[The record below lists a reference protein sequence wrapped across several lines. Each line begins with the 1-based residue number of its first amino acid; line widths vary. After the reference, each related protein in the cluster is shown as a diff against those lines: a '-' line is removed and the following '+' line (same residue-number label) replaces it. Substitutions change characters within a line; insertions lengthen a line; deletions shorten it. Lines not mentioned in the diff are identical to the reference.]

1 MLLTLVH
8 LIRSIP
14 CDEHHNGEEYMLLL
28 ALIGLSILILALIVR
43 DIRSARR
50 VPHVVPLPNEQQLPA
65 TVSVIV
71 PARNEARNIGRCLA
85 GLAAQPLPGVQ
96 VIVLDDNSADATGE
110 IARSFAERVPG
121 LRVLAGEPL
130 PPGWAGKCW
139 ACWRA
144 AEHSTG
150 EWLLFLDADTAPQ
163 PGIITALLKY
173 AVAHHCDMVTALP
186 YIELGSFWERVL
198 MPPFAGLIQAVI
210 PLDKV
215 NDPQS
220 PHAMANGQCILMRRD
235 VYFAVDGHRAV
246 RDSVLEDVRLA
257 QTIKGAGYRIAVV
270 AGPDLLH
277 VRMYTNGAE
286 VAEGL
291 HKNAAAGARATGG
304 LRTVW
309 AGFRQTLLATAPTL
323 LVVIGLVLAALGGT
337 DAWLFFAFGAGLLVV
352 TVSYW
357 GYVVSQLHRL
367 NPAWAIFYPFGT
379 MCYFMLATAAMI
391 SVARGRGV
399 VWKGRRYA
407 G

>member
-1 MLLTLVH
+1 M
-8 LIRSIP
+8 I
-14 CDEHHNGEEYMLLL
+14 LL
-28 ALIGLSILILALIVR
+28 ALISVSILIVAIIVR

-50 VPHVVPLPNEQQLPA
+50 VPQVAPLLDERTLPA
-65 TVSVIV
+65 TVSVII

-85 GLAAQPLPGVQ
+85 GLAAQPLPGVD
-96 VIVLDDNSADATGE
+96 VIVLDDNSTDATGE
-110 IARSFAERVPG
+110 IARSCADQLPG
-121 LRVLAGEPL
+121 LRVLRGEPL
-130 PPGWAGKCW
+130 PSGWAGKCW

-144 AEHSTG
+144 AEQSSG
-150 EWLLFLDADTAPQ
+150 EWILFVDADTAPQ
-163 PGIITALLKY
+163 PGIIAALLHY
-173 AVAHHCDMVTALP
+173 ATVHKLHMVTALP

-215 NDPQS
+215 NDPRS
-220 PHAMANGQCILMRRD
+220 SHAMANGQCILMRRD

-291 HKNAAAGARATGG
+291 HKNAAAGARATGR

-309 AGFRQTLLATAPTL
+309 AGFRQTLLATAPSL
-323 LVVIGLVLAALGGT
+323 LVVIGLVLAVLGST
-337 DAWLFFAFGAGLLVV
+337 NAWIFLAFGTGLLIV
-352 TVSYW
+352 TTSYW
-357 GYVVSQLHRL
+357 GYIVSQLHRL
-367 NPAWAIFYPFGT
+367 NPAWAILYPFGT
-379 MCYFMLATAAMI
+379 LCYFVLATAAMI